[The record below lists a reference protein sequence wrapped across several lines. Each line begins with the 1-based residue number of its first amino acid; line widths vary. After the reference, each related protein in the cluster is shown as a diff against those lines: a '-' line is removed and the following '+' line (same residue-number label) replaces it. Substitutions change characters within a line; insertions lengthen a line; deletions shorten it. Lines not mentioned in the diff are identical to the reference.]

1 METLLLHGKD
11 MTGQCRSPVDGAMAV
26 LIMVRPL
33 LLDHLQLPVM
43 AVVVDAIVLLSLLL
57 LLICVIVL

>member
-1 METLLLHGKD
+1 METLLLLHGKD
-11 MTGQCRSPVDGAMAV
+11 MTGQCSPVDGAMAL

-57 LLICVIVL
+57 LICVIVL